1 MFSSFRGSWHLFF
14 KEAMKIRLLLGI
26 RRKEV
31 DHRLSIILK
40 LIIIG
45 FDAWAVNG
53 EGLLIHLQ
61 YVFVGSNPTQLNN
74 LLIQHEML

>member
-1 MFSSFRGSWHLFF
+1 MYDIECSKKNWPILF
-14 KEAMKIRLLLGI
+14 E
-26 RRKEV
+26 
-31 DHRLSIILK
+31 
-40 LIIIG
+40 IIG